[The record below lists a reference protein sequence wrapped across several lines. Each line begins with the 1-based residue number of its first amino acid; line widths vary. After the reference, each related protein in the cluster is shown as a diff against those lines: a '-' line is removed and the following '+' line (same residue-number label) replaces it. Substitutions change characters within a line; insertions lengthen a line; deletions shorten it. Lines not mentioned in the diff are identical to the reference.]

1 MYPRRDIKN
10 RLSSTSSEVHS
21 RRIKSNSKTVSKSLG
36 TGGCQNKD
44 SIRRHI
50 TGQRL
55 QLRVSDP
62 RTNTAKPKSQT
73 HFHRPPTNQ
82 TCTHPFPALNNCPM
96 RWQDS
101 RRGKIRSKIH
111 RSVIHHS
118 NFPFRHEPSNRTPP
132 FTSRSPL
139 RAKLP
144 EALNSIPHVPARPCI
159 FAFRQSGAPIPWG
172 FNQTTASEWSSL
184 PAGW

>member
-36 TGGCQNKD
+36 TGGCQNRD

-73 HFHRPPTNQ
+73 HFHYPPTDQ
-82 TCTHPFPALNNCPM
+82 TCTPPFPAPNICPM
-96 RWQDS
+96 RCQEVA
-101 RRGKIRSKIH
+101 RSDP
-111 RSVIHHS
+111 RSVIHPS
-118 NFPFRHEPSNRTPP
+118 NFPFRHEPSNRTP
-132 FTSRSPL
+132 L
-139 RAKLP
+139 RANPP
-144 EALNSIPHVPARPCI
+144 EALNEIPHVPRRSCI

>member
-1 MYPRRDIKN
+1 MIEWKDSLKIPRDR
-10 RLSSTSSEVHS
+10 RLSKQRLYPTTQNGANG
-21 RRIKSNSKTVSKSLG
+21 SNS
-36 TGGCQNKD
+36 N
-44 SIRRHI
+44 
-50 TGQRL
+50 
-55 QLRVSDP
+55 P
-62 RTNTAKPKSQT
+62 RTNTAKPKSHT

-82 TCTHPFPALNNCPM
+82 TCTTPFPAPNNYPM

-101 RRGKIRSKIH
+101 RVARSDP

-132 FTSRSPL
+132 STSRSPL
-139 RAKLP
+139 RAKPP